1 LKKISSKIRLRNK
14 AFNEQTR
21 ILETRKKRF
30 AKHRKNLE
38 SKKGRPKLNRHV
50 VDAPKVFGVFHAEDR
65 KLFLS
70 FLKELRS
77 AAYKGGKVTI
87 NFKHT
92 NKISSEGGL
101 LFKAELFRLK
111 KIFNYKTSFRCL
123 PPIRNKIQQVLKKV
137 GVYDD
142 LNYASS
148 TEPTRDDVVHWCYA
162 HGNSIDGE
170 KYEPILGGYDG
181 IIAESILKG
190 LFSALSEAMSNS
202 IDHAY
207 KFGIRDD
214 GLKYKDDS
222 HDWWM
227 FSQEYNGSLNVVFC
241 DLGVGIPET
250 ISQQRPALAKM
261 MARFGVSKDSEVIKF
276 AAGTGKSRTKKSY
289 RGRGL
294 PQMVKVIK
302 EIPDGKL
309 AIFSNKGMLRC
320 IDGNL
325 RDYEYKKSSI
335 LGTLILWEL
344 PLPEVKR

>member
-1 LKKISSKIRLRNK
+1 VRLRNK
-14 AFNEQTR
+14 SLNELLR
-21 ILETRKKRF
+21 IIETRKRHF
-30 AKHRKNLE
+30 SKHRKNLE
-38 SKKGRPKLNRHV
+38 TKKGWAKLNRHV
-50 VDAPKVFGVFHAEDR
+50 VVAPKVFEVFHIEER

-77 AAYKGGKVTI
+77 VAGEGGRVTI
-87 NFKHT
+87 DFKHT
-92 NKISSEGGL
+92 HKISSDGGL

-123 PPIRNKIQQVLKKV
+123 PSASNKIQQVLQKV
-137 GVYDD
+137 GVFDD
-142 LNYASS
+142 LNYISS
-148 TEPTRDDVVHWCYA
+148 TEPIRDDVVHWCYA

-181 IIAESILKG
+181 IIADSILKG

-207 KFGIRDD
+207 KFGIRKD

-227 FSQEYNGSLNVVFC
+227 FSQEHDGSLNVVFC

-250 ISQQRPALAKM
+250 ISQQRPSLAKM
-261 MARFGVSKDSEVIKF
+261 MERFGVSKDSEVIKF

-302 EIPDGKL
+302 DIPDGKL